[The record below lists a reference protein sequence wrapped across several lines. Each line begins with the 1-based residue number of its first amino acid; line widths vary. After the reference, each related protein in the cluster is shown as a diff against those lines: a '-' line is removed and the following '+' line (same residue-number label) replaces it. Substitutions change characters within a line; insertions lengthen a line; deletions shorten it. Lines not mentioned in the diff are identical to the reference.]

1 MGFGEYQGMTERE
14 VQIVILGK
22 IQALTEKV
30 DNLNFPCNDRAVI
43 LADHDNRLQRIEDD
57 VKKVANKRA
66 DRLVIWAL
74 VISAVAGWGG
84 LLIALSDIL
93 SRG

>member
-30 DNLNFPCNDRAVI
+30 DSLNFPCNERALV
-43 LADHDNRLQRIEDD
+43 LSEHDNRLQRIEDD
-57 VKKVANKRA
+57 IRKVANKKA
-66 DRLVIWAL
+66 DRILIWGL
-74 VISAVAGWGG
+74 LISAIAGWGG
-84 LLIALSDIL
+84 LLLALITIINE
-93 SRG
+93 G